1 MNNQM
6 GDFNQNYNQFNKQNL
21 NNNDETKKKIIISIL
36 GLAILIVAI
45 IGISFAAYKLMIV
58 TKNPNSISTD
68 QVDVSFTESNSSIN
82 ITNAM
87 PTSDENGKTM
97 EDNTFEFVVTT
108 KAKSSIKVPYTI
120 SITTN
125 DGNTLDDS
133 FVKVYLV
140 KDGEEIV
147 NPTLVSNLAVYNERN
162 NSKILYSNNSS
173 NTKDG
178 VKKEHY
184 KLKVWV
190 DESFDIGNN
199 TSKSYG
205 LKVNVDSNLNK

>member
-108 KAKSSIKVPYTI
+108 KAKSNVKVPYTI

-147 NPTLVSNLAVYNERN
+147 NPTLVSNLAVYNERS
-162 NSKILYSNNSS
+162 NSKILYSNNSF

-190 DESFDIGNN
+190 DESFDISNN

>member
-45 IGISFAAYKLMIV
+45 IGISFAAYRLMIV
-58 TKNPNSISTD
+58 TENPNSISTD

-97 EDNTFEFVVTT
+97 EDNTFDFVVTT
-108 KAKSSIKVPYTI
+108 KAKLNVKVPYTI

-147 NPTLVSNLAVYNERN
+147 NPTLVSNLAVYNERS

-190 DESFDIGNN
+190 DESFDISNS